1 MGREGIESLSLA
13 SWFERHRVAHLEGS
27 VPVTQLR
34 PRKETLSLPEPKYI
48 IDHHYSMLTFR
59 SDLLIRSLEQDT
71 YGIDF
76 IETTSRSDS
85 TFGFVSARGRDGV
98 GYIRL

>member
-1 MGREGIESLSLA
+1 
-13 SWFERHRVAHLEGS
+13 LEGS

-34 PRKETLSLPEPKYI
+34 PQKETLSLPESKYI
-48 IDHHYSMLTFR
+48 IYDHYSMLTVG
-59 SDLLIRSLEQDT
+59 SDLLIRAVELDT

-76 IETTSRSDS
+76 IETTSRLDS

-98 GYIRL
+98 GYIRLRGVRS